1 MSGPRAW
8 WSAWVGLLTTR
19 EGGATLA
26 AVRLGAGLSV
36 LSTLLPIAVTD
47 MVPLLW
53 LDVSDGGYRS
63 VGDLPWRVALL
74 GGQTPTVVWGLV
86 VAGLLAGV
94 SLALGLRSRLA
105 ALVAGQAIIAVT
117 WLNGHA
123 GGSHDALITN
133 LLWLMVLG
141 DTGATLSIDCRL
153 RTGRWTSDR
162 QVAAWPRWLLVLQ
175 LVLMY
180 ASTGSQKLS
189 AHWVPGGNLSA
200 LYYILQQPTWQ
211 RVDMRWLAPWFPLT
225 QAMTAAS
232 WLWEVTSPLLL
243 VWFWA
248 RRSPNGPLRRLLLR
262 LRWRTLFATMGI
274 GVHLGILL
282 AMEVGPFTWISLS
295 FYPALVHPDEWG
307 RALNWLRQAR
317 AGRRPRPAP
326 TPTSG

>member
-8 WSAWVGLLTTR
+8 WSAWVALLGAR
-19 EGGATLA
+19 EGGQSLA
-26 AVRLGAGLSV
+26 AVRLGAGV
-36 LSTLLPIAVTD
+36 AVWSTLLPIAVTD

-53 LDVSDGGYRS
+53 LDLNHGGYRNLAK
-63 VGDLPWRVALL
+63 VPWRVALL

-86 VAGLLAGV
+86 IAGILAGAC
-94 SLALGLRSRLA
+94 LAIGLRSRLA

-133 LLWLMVLG
+133 LLWLLVLA
-141 DTGATLSIDCRL
+141 DAGATLSVDCRL

-162 QVAAWPRWLLVLQ
+162 QVAAWPRWLLVVQ

-211 RVDMRWLAPWFPLT
+211 RVDMRWLAPYFPLT
-225 QAMTAAS
+225 QALTGAS
-232 WLWEVTSPLLL
+232 WLFEVTSPLLL

-248 RRSPNGPLRRLLLR
+248 RRSPAGPLRRLLLR
-262 LRWRTLFATMGI
+262 LRWRGLFACVGI
-274 GVHLGILL
+274 GMHLGIWM
-282 AMEVGPFTWISLS
+282 AMEVGPFTWISLA
-295 FYPALVHPDEWG
+295 FYPALAHPDEWR
-307 RALNWLRQAR
+307 RAFSWLRQALGARRR
-317 AGRRPRPAP
+317 AAAA
-326 TPTSG
+326 TPPSS